1 MCDVTDIVTN
11 LSYLAMDY
19 NKCNMLYSH
28 NHMTLL
34 LFNYKKRKVKDKRSK
49 EIKVI
54 IAKTAHNVR
63 EPY

>member
-1 MCDVTDIVTN
+1 
-11 LSYLAMDY
+11 MDY
-19 NKCNMLYSH
+19 NKCNMLYGH

>member
-1 MCDVTDIVTN
+1 VCDVTDIVTN
-11 LSYLAMDY
+11 LSYLAMDCD
-19 NKCNMLYSH
+19 KCNILYNH
-28 NHMTLL
+28 DHMTPL